1 MTSEI
6 EIGLYIFM
14 LAGFLGYHVIT
25 RVPPLLHTPLMS
37 ATNAIAGISLVGSL
51 VVAGADYG
59 PISTALGFVAVTC
72 SSTNVVGGFLITDRM
87 LRMFKKGSPAS
98 TDDGRRHE
106 KKFPPGLMIVLVL
119 LGGFVVLLAS
129 FSDVRAFLTSQGV
142 DPANTLSFLY
152 ILSAALF
159 ILGLK
164 GLSSPKY
171 ARRGMF
177 LAEFGMLMAVVGTLF
192 HHEIVTYKWITIGFV
207 IGSVIG
213 GTMGLRIP
221 MTSVPQRTA
230 LSHSLGAL
238 AACLVG
244 ISEYLRHQGEL
255 GAAVMTPLGFEV
267 VVGGLTFTGSLM
279 AAAKLQGLLPGHP
292 ITYKGQNIFNLGL
305 LAVIVASMIYLV
317 VTPTAENVFYV
328 MVGLAFLFGF
338 LLVIPIGAAD
348 MPVVIA
354 LLNSYGG
361 LADASMGFV
370 LMNKIQ
376 IITGSLDG
384 TSGFLLSL
392 LMCRA
397 MNRSAI
403 NVLFG
408 AFGKISKEDEA
419 AGAGAVGTVRTI
431 QPEEVPALLDGAR
444 SVIIVP
450 GYGMAV
456 AQAQHGV
463 AELAK
468 LLTKRGI
475 DVKYAIHPVAGRMP
489 GHMNVLLAEANV
501 PYDQL
506 YEMEQINPYFPQAD
520 LALVVGANDVTN
532 PAAKNKKTSPLYGM
546 PILEVDRAKSIIIL
560 KRSMRPGFAGVENE
574 LYYDSKCMMLFGDA
588 KESLNKLFAAMKS

>member
-1 MTSEI
+1 MTSDL

-14 LAGFLGYHVIT
+14 LAAFLGYHLIT

-59 PISTALGFVAVTC
+59 PLSTTLGFIAVIC
-72 SSTNVVGGFLITDRM
+72 STTNVVGGFLITDRM
-87 LRMFKKGSPAS
+87 LKMFKSSKDQISK
-98 TDDGRRHE
+98 R
-106 KKFPPGLMIVLVL
+106 GLRFDPKMLLAVPVFVVAALVL
-119 LGGFVVLLAS
+119 FSWSEELRKDASYFFSEVLPNQVLKY
-129 FSDVRAFLTSQGV
+129 F
-142 DPANTLSFLY
+142 Y
-152 ILSAALF
+152 IVSAVLF

-164 GLSSPKY
+164 GLSSPKW
-171 ARRGMF
+171 ARGGMI
-177 LAEFGMLMAVVGTLF
+177 LAALGMLMAVVGTLF
-192 HHEIVTYKWITIGFV
+192 HHEIVTYKWIIIGFI
-207 IGSVIG
+207 IGSGIG
-213 GTMGLRIP
+213 GTMGLRVP
-221 MTSVPQRTA
+221 MTAVPQRTA

-244 ISEYLRHQGEL
+244 ISEYFRHQGAL

-292 ITYKGQNIFNLGL
+292 ITYKGQNIFNLSL
-305 LAVIVASMIYLV
+305 LAVIVGSLVYLLFV
-317 VTPTAENVFYV
+317 PTEAYVFQV
-328 MVGLAFLFGF
+328 MVGLAFVFGF

-361 LADASMGFV
+361 LADAAMGFV

-392 LMCRA
+392 LMCKA
-397 MNRSAI
+397 MNRSAL

-408 AFGKISKEDEA
+408 AFGKVKHEESSAIVEA
-419 AGAGAVGTVRTI
+419 KGNVRSI
-431 QPEEVPALLDGAR
+431 DPEEVAVLFESIR

-468 LLTKRGI
+468 VLMKHDI

-506 YEMEQINPYFPQAD
+506 YGMEQINPYFPEAD
-520 LALVVGANDVTN
+520 VALVIGANDVTN
-532 PAAKNKKTSPLYGM
+532 PAAKNNKNSPLYGM
-546 PILEVDRAKSIIIL
+546 PILEVDRAKSIIVL
-560 KRSMRPGFAGVENE
+560 KRSMRPGFSGEDNE
-574 LYYDSKCMMLFGDA
+574 LYYDQKCMMLFGDA
-588 KESLNKLFAAMKS
+588 KESINKIFAALKS